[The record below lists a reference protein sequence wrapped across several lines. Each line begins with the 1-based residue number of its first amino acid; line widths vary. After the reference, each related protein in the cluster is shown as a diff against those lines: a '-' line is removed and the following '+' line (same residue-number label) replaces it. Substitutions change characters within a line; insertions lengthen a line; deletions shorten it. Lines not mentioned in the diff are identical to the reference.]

1 MQADIRWGVR
11 RHRLASVRH
20 PCRGR
25 IRHRARRLFTARWC
39 EARARLPGDAP
50 AGRIVCGRRLC
61 DDTSVLTLPYLPA
74 YSIIMI
80 ALHKVAAP
88 RLDRTAKAADEVAAY
103 ERIDSTHA
111 KARRLIERG
120 RFARNDDG
128 GIAITVVA
136 AGAMDDARGR
146 LGRPWACVPGH
157 SFAISFI
164 VTIPESVATDDAVNG
179 WMSMIAGLAT
189 LDAIE
194 GTLDECGAVPFDPE
208 CGFHL
213 KWPND
218 IYWKDKKICG
228 ILIENDLS
236 GHHIRRSIAGIGI
249 NINQEVFN
257 SDAPNPVSLKQITG
271 KEHDRYE
278 ILAHILRRVQI
289 YYNSLQM
296 EDFAVYSD
304 EISTRYAR
312 SLFRRRGLHPY
323 EDANGKFLARLLRVE
338 QDGRFVLEDEGGS
351 EREYLF
357 KEVQYIL

>member
-120 RFARNDDG
+120 GSRATMTAASPSPWSPPVPWMTPEDG
-128 GIAITVVA
+128 S
-136 AGAMDDARGR
+136 AGRGH
-146 LGRPWACVPGH
+146 AFPG
-157 SFAISFI
+157 
-164 VTIPESVATDDAVNG
+164 T
-179 WMSMIAGLAT
+179 
-189 LDAIE
+189 
-194 GTLDECGAVPFDPE
+194 
-208 CGFHL
+208 
-213 KWPND
+213 
-218 IYWKDKKICG
+218 
-228 ILIENDLS
+228 
-236 GHHIRRSIAGIGI
+236 RS
-249 NINQEVFN
+249 
-257 SDAPNPVSLKQITG
+257 P
-271 KEHDRYE
+271 Y
-278 ILAHILRRVQI
+278 
-289 YYNSLQM
+289 
-296 EDFAVYSD
+296 
-304 EISTRYAR
+304 R
-312 SLFRRRGLHPY
+312 S
-323 EDANGKFLARLLRVE
+323 
-338 QDGRFVLEDEGGS
+338 S
-351 EREYLF
+351 
-357 KEVQYIL
+357 

>member
-1 MQADIRWGVR
+1 MKPCPDTFPFPLVALDET
-11 RHRLASVRH
+11 ASTNQY
-20 PCRGR
+20 
-25 IRHRARRLFTARWC
+25 LSQ
-39 EARARLPGDAP
+39 
-50 AGRIVCGRRLC
+50 LC
-61 DDTSVLTLPYLPA
+61 NQLQ
-74 YSIIMI
+74 
-80 ALHKVAAP
+80 
-88 RLDRTAKAADEVAAY
+88 
-103 ERIDSTHA
+103 
-111 KARRLIERG
+111 
-120 RFARNDDG
+120 
-128 GIAITVVA
+128 
-136 AGAMDDARGR
+136 
-146 LGRPWACVPGH
+146 
-157 SFAISFI
+157 
-164 VTIPESVATDDAVNG
+164 ESVAELTTVTAEFQT
-179 WMSMIAGLAT
+179 AGKGQRGNTWEAEEGKNLLFSFVLYPSFLEARRQFILSQIFSLAIKGE
-189 LDAIE
+189 LSRWS
-194 GTLDECGAVPFDPE
+194 DEITI
-208 CGFHL
+208 

-323 EDANGKFLARLLRVE
+323 EDTNGKFLARLLRIE

>member
-1 MQADIRWGVR
+1 MQENYRDAEYVAGIIRKRLSARGVECAAIVEESLGSTNSEGVR
-11 RHRLASVRH
+11 ILK
-20 PCRGR
+20 
-25 IRHRARRLFTARWC
+25 
-39 EARARLPGDAP
+39 
-50 AGRIVCGRRLC
+50 AGRHAPFAV
-61 DDTSVLTLPYLPA
+61 
-74 YSIIMI
+74 I
-80 ALHKVAAP
+80 ALIQ
-88 RLDRTAKAADEVAAY
+88 T
-103 ERIDSTHA
+103 S
-111 KARRLIERG
+111 G
-120 RFARNDDG
+120 
-128 GIAITVVA
+128 
-136 AGAMDDARGR
+136 RGR
-146 LGRPWACVPGH
+146 LARKWFSNRGA
-157 SFAISFI
+157 
-164 VTIPESVATDDAVNG
+164 SVALSVCVEIGRTAEEMESFTVR
-179 WMSMIAGLAT
+179 AGLGVCSE
-189 LDAIE
+189 LKK
-194 GTLDECGAVPFDPE
+194 LCGAELF
-208 CGFHL
+208 L

-351 EREYLF
+351 ERDYLF
-357 KEVQYIL
+357 KEVLYIL

>member
-1 MQADIRWGVR
+1 MDIE
-11 RHRLASVRH
+11 
-20 PCRGR
+20 
-25 IRHRARRLFTARWC
+25 TAREYC
-39 EARARLPGDAP
+39 LSKKAVTECFPFDEYSLVMKVMNKMFALIDLESANKICLK
-50 AGRIVCGRRLC
+50 C
-61 DDTSVLTLPYLPA
+61 DPEY
-74 YSIIMI
+74 
-80 ALHKVAAP
+80 ALELREHYV
-88 RLDRTAKAADEVAAY
+88 
-103 ERIDSTHA
+103 
-111 KARRLIERG
+111 
-120 RFARNDDG
+120 
-128 GIAITVVA
+128 
-136 AGAMDDARGR
+136 
-146 LGRPWACVPGH
+146 
-157 SFAISFI
+157 
-164 VTIPESVATDDAVNG
+164 
-179 WMSMIAGLAT
+179 
-189 LDAIE
+189 AIE
-194 GTLDECGAVPFDPE
+194 GAYHFNKKYWNQVFLDGDVDDKLLKQLIDHSVEEVLKKFTKKMRTEYEECQTAGKGQRGNTWEAEEGKNLLFSFVLYPSFLEARRQFILSQIVSLAIKEELSRWSDE
-208 CGFHL
+208 ITI

-257 SDAPNPVSLKQITG
+257 SDAPNPVSLNQITG

>member
-1 MQADIRWGVR
+1 MN
-11 RHRLASVRH
+11 L
-20 PCRGR
+20 
-25 IRHRARRLFTARWC
+25 
-39 EARARLPGDAP
+39 
-50 AGRIVCGRRLC
+50 
-61 DDTSVLTLPYLPA
+61 TSVP
-74 YSIIMI
+74 YSILSLKAVEQFTLSMLI
-80 ALHKVAAP
+80 ALSVYDT
-88 RLDRTAKAADEVAAY
+88 L
-103 ERIDSTHA
+103 STYA
-111 KARRLIERG
+111 
-120 RFARNDDG
+120 
-128 GIAITVVA
+128 
-136 AGAMDDARGR
+136 
-146 LGRPWACVPGH
+146 
-157 SFAISFI
+157 
-164 VTIPESVATDDAVNG
+164 
-179 WMSMIAGLAT
+179 
-189 LDAIE
+189 E
-194 GTLDECGAVPFDPE
+194 GFSI
-208 CGFHL
+208 

>member
-1 MQADIRWGVR
+1 MKPCPDTFPFPLVALDET
-11 RHRLASVRH
+11 ASTNQY
-20 PCRGR
+20 
-25 IRHRARRLFTARWC
+25 LSQ
-39 EARARLPGDAP
+39 
-50 AGRIVCGRRLC
+50 LC
-61 DDTSVLTLPYLPA
+61 NQLQ
-74 YSIIMI
+74 
-80 ALHKVAAP
+80 
-88 RLDRTAKAADEVAAY
+88 
-103 ERIDSTHA
+103 
-111 KARRLIERG
+111 
-120 RFARNDDG
+120 
-128 GIAITVVA
+128 
-136 AGAMDDARGR
+136 
-146 LGRPWACVPGH
+146 
-157 SFAISFI
+157 
-164 VTIPESVATDDAVNG
+164 ESVAELTTVTAEFQT
-179 WMSMIAGLAT
+179 AGKGQRGNTWEAEEGKNLLFSFVLYPSFLEARRQFILSQIVSLAIKEE
-189 LDAIE
+189 LSRWS
-194 GTLDECGAVPFDPE
+194 DEITI
-208 CGFHL
+208 

-271 KEHDRYE
+271 KEH
-278 ILAHILRRVQI
+278 L
-289 YYNSLQM
+289 
-296 EDFAVYSD
+296 AVYSD

>member
-1 MQADIRWGVR
+1 
-11 RHRLASVRH
+11 
-20 PCRGR
+20 
-25 IRHRARRLFTARWC
+25 
-39 EARARLPGDAP
+39 
-50 AGRIVCGRRLC
+50 
-61 DDTSVLTLPYLPA
+61 
-74 YSIIMI
+74 MI

-194 GTLDECGAVPFDPE
+194 GTLDECGAIPFDPE

-236 GHHIRRSIAGIGI
+236 GHHIKRSIAGIGI